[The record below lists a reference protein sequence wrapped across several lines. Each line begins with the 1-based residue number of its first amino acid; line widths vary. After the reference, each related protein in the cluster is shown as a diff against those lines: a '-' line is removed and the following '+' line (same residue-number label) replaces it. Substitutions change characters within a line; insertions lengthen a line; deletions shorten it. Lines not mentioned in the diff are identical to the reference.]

1 MTAEQAGQ
9 AEQAT
14 ARTIVANA
22 LLAWKQQL
30 EFAEKIFAPLSD
42 EQLKK
47 EIAPGKNRLIYLYG
61 HLAGVHDRMRPLL
74 GIGPQLHPRLDKPFL
89 FEKDR
94 VVEDGELPSAAEL
107 KRMWDEV
114 HRSLNDAFDAFTA
127 EDWTSKHTSV
137 SDEDFAKN
145 PLRNRLA
152 VLLSRTSHIAY
163 HLGQTALVRE

>member
-1 MTAEQAGQ
+1 MTAEQ
-9 AEQAT
+9 T
-14 ARTIVANA
+14 AAQTVAANA

-30 EFAEKIFAPLSD
+30 EQAQKLFAPLSD

-74 GIGPQLHPRLDKPFL
+74 GIGPQLHPQLDKPFL

-94 VVEDGELPSAAEL
+94 VVDDAELPSASDL

-114 HRSLNDAFDAFTA
+114 HSSLNDAFDKFTA

-163 HLGQTALVRE
+163 HLGQTALAKE

>member
-1 MTAEQAGQ
+1 MTAEQ
-9 AEQAT
+9 T
-14 ARTIVANA
+14 AAQTIVANA

-30 EFAEKIFAPLSD
+30 EQAGKLFAPLSD
-42 EQLKK
+42 DQLRK
-47 EIAPGKNRLIYLYG
+47 EVVPGKNRLIYLYG

-74 GIGPQLHPRLDKPFL
+74 GIGPQLHPQLDKPFL

-94 VVEDGELPSAAEL
+94 VVPDAELPSAADL

-114 HRSLNDAFDAFTA
+114 HHSLNEALDKFTA
-127 EDWTSKHTSV
+127 EDWVSKHTSV

-152 VLLSRTSHIAY
+152 VLLSRTSHVAY
-163 HLGQTALVRE
+163 HLGQAAFMKE